1 MNNIEI
7 EDFYHH
13 DFTTASEWEI
23 FISRLEEIMHEWKL
37 TNMKIGNCLKSGDF
51 VNCQWVENIEKLHF
65 ADAEFLLKHY
75 KLQLE
80 DKDTTRSL
88 EENEEDSGEES
99 EEERVQCQKDAL
111 NSSNDFARIDGN
123 HLEIA
128 RYYGVREFL
137 VLQSTKRESVTDET
151 KIRILLSSL
160 TIAATNANCNIP
172 TLLQVQEPW
181 QNMYLGTSIGKGIC
195 IHFDMVHLKKI
206 PPHCKYLTGLLALF
220 KQKIGEGCGVRL
232 DPVMISGRFSY
243 LLKDWTNSTWT
254 QEPPDF
260 DFMQGETL
268 GVEEL
273 GKLPFGATFD
283 PIAELHLFTTWPEMS
298 ENVVVD
304 SEGFT
309 DLEPQLAPEW
319 SVQVKMVSSP
329 ACLLGE
335 YLTDF
340 LHICNSKKTM
350 VDLLGDV
357 VIHAQHEDQP
367 LSSVFNILTESK
379 IPTISTVVSKATTKR
394 NKNMEGTIPEEILL
408 SILYFLFPDAEE
420 NTKTPYGDVSTC
432 NVDEDQWKGVKT
444 CAMDSL
450 VWRFAIVAAHCTH
463 NLGGMSALAQLWYEF
478 VQEIRY
484 RWETNILIPGVSP
497 GFPDCVRTCIL
508 HQKLQMMN
516 CCIEKK
522 KAREESAYK
531 FQSADAD
538 DFETESEE
546 EEFFECTSEEPTNE
560 VDTTTRTQLKAKYLL
575 WNKPAGRLAK
585 HPWLKLIQTGDPLYL
600 PVTQDPVPKTEDQLE
615 EDTQVMMQLGTDTHA
630 SEMRARLMSASLLS
644 DMESF
649 KAANPDAI
657 LEDFIRWYSPRDWI
671 EDAGTNEE
679 GEPTGHL
686 SDRMLI
692 PNNPWT
698 TTWSSAQP
706 VPAHRQKRLFDDTR
720 EAEKTL
726 HFLNSK
732 NIGEVAQLLLPTLTH
747 AALYTLR
754 QQKQDALPH
763 LPAVTLSILN
773 KLQYATKPIHQKLH
787 IYEGITRDIESVE
800 ALVAQVNSLQ
810 HKLGDNNDSK
820 EFTLF
825 LIQLMR
831 GKEVEVP
838 GGFRGNI
845 GSRITTMFRDAQK
858 AALLMT
864 SVNNSAEVDGA
875 GDDKFK
881 TFPEPSCKEFIL
893 RIVTPRP
900 SPTSIPQP
908 QRLYTCL
915 KRDHIRLAGLFS
927 EDTIFL

>member
-13 DFTTASEWEI
+13 DFTTASEWEV
-23 FISRLEEIMHEWKL
+23 FIARLEEIMHEWKL
-37 TNMKIGNCLKSGDF
+37 TNTKIGPCLKSGDF
-51 VNCQWVENIEKLHF
+51 VNCQWEENTEKLHF
-65 ADAEFLLKHY
+65 ADAEFVLKHC
-75 KLQLE
+75 KLKLE
-80 DKDTTRSL
+80 DKDVSSSL
-88 EENEEDSGEES
+88 EENEE
-99 EEERVQCQKDAL
+99 ERVQCHKDAL

-128 RYYGVREFL
+128 RYYGIREFL
-137 VLQSTKRESVTDET
+137 VLQSTKKESVTDET
-151 KIRILLSSL
+151 KIRILLSSFA
-160 TIAATNANCNIP
+160 IAATNANCDIP
-172 TLLQVQEPW
+172 TLVQVLEPW
-181 QNMYLGTSIGKGIC
+181 QKMYFGTSIGKGIC
-195 IHFDMVHLKKI
+195 THFDMVHLKRI
-206 PPHCKYLTGLLALF
+206 PSHCKYLTGLLALF
-220 KQKIGEGCGVRL
+220 RQKIGEGCGVRL
-232 DPVMISGRFSY
+232 DPVMISVRFSY

-268 GVEEL
+268 GVAEL
-273 GKLPFGATFD
+273 GKLPFGATYD

-298 ENVVVD
+298 QNVVVD

-319 SVQVKMVSSP
+319 SVQVKMVSLP

-340 LHICNSKKTM
+340 LHLCNNKKTM
-350 VDLLGDV
+350 VDLLGDA
-357 VIHAQHEDQP
+357 VIYAQQEEQP

-394 NKNMEGTIPEEILL
+394 NKNVEGPIPEEILL

-420 NTKTPYGDVSTC
+420 SSKTPYGDVSTS

-463 NLGGMSALAQLWYEF
+463 NLGGISALAQLWYEF

-497 GFPDCVRTCIL
+497 GFPDSVRTCIL

-522 KAREESAYK
+522 KAREESAHRS
-531 FQSADAD
+531 QSTDAE

-546 EEFFECTSEEPTNE
+546 EEFFECTSEEPSNE
-560 VDTTTRTQLKAKYLL
+560 DDTATRTQLKAKYLL

-585 HPWLKLIQTGDPLYL
+585 HPSLKLIQTGEPLYL
-600 PVTQDPVPKTEDQLE
+600 PITQDPVPKTEDQLE
-615 EDTQVMMQLGTDTHA
+615 EDAQVMMQLGTDKRA

-649 KAANPDAI
+649 KAANPDAL

-671 EDAGTNEE
+671 EENETDE
-679 GEPTGHL
+679 WGQPTGHL
-686 SDRMLI
+686 SARMLL

-698 TTWSSAQP
+698 ATWGSAQP

-726 HFLNSK
+726 HYLSSK
-732 NIGEVAQLLLPTLTH
+732 NIGQVALLLLPTLTH
-747 AALYTLR
+747 AALYTLS

-763 LPAVTLSILN
+763 LPDVTLSILN
-773 KLQYATKPIHQKLH
+773 KLQYATKPLHQKLH
-787 IYEGITRDIESVE
+787 IYEEITKDIEGVE

-810 HKLGDNNDSK
+810 HKLGGDDSK
-820 EFTLF
+820 EFTSF

-838 GGFRGNI
+838 GGSNGNI
-845 GSRITTMFRDAQK
+845 GCRITTMFRDAQK

-864 SVNNSAEVDGA
+864 TANSNPEVDGT
-875 GDDKFK
+875 GDGKFK

-893 RIVTPRP
+893 RTIMPRP
-900 SPTSIPQP
+900 SPTSTPQP
-908 QRLYTCL
+908 QRLYACL
-915 KRDHIRLAGLFS
+915 KRDHIRLAGFFS